1 MRPPMTDDELMHFGI
16 IGMKWGRR
24 RYQNE
29 DGSLTPA
36 GEARY
41 GKKPSFL
48 TKHKNKKKM
57 AKVRAAKEAKKKDPN
72 AYTEK
77 DSTVKKL
84 SDKDLDNRIDRLNKE
99 KKYKELMD
107 EVRRP
112 GKAAVKKAM
121 REVGVKLVKDAA
133 TKVGEHYLNQFLK
146 KRGIGVNK
154 NDALDLEMK
163 KLNIEMKKLT
173 IANMKKPKGG

>member
-48 TKHKNKKKM
+48 TKYKNKKKM
-57 AKVRAAKEAKKKDPN
+57 KKVRAAKEAKQKAGNEYKEADSKVKDL
-72 AYTEK
+72 
-77 DSTVKKL
+77 D
-84 SDKDLDNRIDRLNKE
+84 DKDLNNRIDRLKKE
-99 KKYKELMD
+99 KEYKQLLN
-107 EVRRP
+107 EVRNP

-121 REVGVKLVKDAA
+121 REVGVKLLTNAA
-133 TKVGEHYLNQFLK
+133 TKVGEHYVNQFLK
-146 KRGIGVNK
+146 KRGIGINE
-154 NDALDLEMK
+154 DAKIDNQMKKLNLEMK
-163 KLNIEMKKLT
+163 KLQVEKMKK
-173 IANMKKPKGG
+173 GG

>member
-1 MRPPMTDDELMHFGI
+1 MRPPMTNDELMHFGI

-57 AKVRAAKEAKKKDPN
+57 AKVRAAKEAKQKAGNEYAEPKNND
-72 AYTEK
+72 
-77 DSTVKKL
+77 KKL
-84 SDKDLDNRIDRLNKE
+84 TT
-99 KKYKELMD
+99 KELD
-107 EVRRP
+107 ERIARLKKEAEYRQKVDETRHPAKTAVRNALADV
-112 GKAAVKKAM
+112 GTTLLKNAVWS
-121 REVGVKLVKDAA
+121 
-133 TKVGEHYLNQFLK
+133 VGEHYVEKYLK
-146 KRGIGVNK
+146 NK
-154 NDALDLEMK
+154 NIK
-163 KLNIEMKKLT
+163 YSRFST
-173 IANMKKPKGG
+173 KG

>member
-1 MRPPMTDDELMHFGI
+1 MHFGI

-57 AKVRAAKEAKKKDPN
+57 AKVRAAKEAKQKAGNEYKEADSKVKD
-72 AYTEK
+72 
-77 DSTVKKL
+77 L
-84 SDKDLDNRIDRLNKE
+84 GDKDLNNRIDRLKKE
-99 KKYKELMD
+99 KEYKQLMN
-107 EVRRP
+107 R
-112 GKAAVKKAM
+112 
-121 REVGVKLVKDAA
+121 
-133 TKVGEHYLNQFLK
+133 LN
-146 KRGIGVNK
+146 
-154 NDALDLEMK
+154 
-163 KLNIEMKKLT
+163 T
-173 IANMKKPKGG
+173 

>member
-41 GKKPSFL
+41 GKKPGFI
-48 TKHKNKKKM
+48 TRHKNKKKM

-77 DSTVKKL
+77 DSTIKKL
-84 SDKDLDNRIDRLNKE
+84 SDKDLDSRIDRLKKE
-99 KKYKELMD
+99 KNYKQLMD

-112 GKAAVKKAM
+112 GKAAVKKALST
-121 REVGVKLVKDAA
+121 VGVDLLSKAA

-154 NDALDLEMK
+154 DAEIDSQMKKLNLEMK
-163 KLNIEMKKLT
+163 KLQVAKMR
-173 IANMKKPKGG
+173 KGE